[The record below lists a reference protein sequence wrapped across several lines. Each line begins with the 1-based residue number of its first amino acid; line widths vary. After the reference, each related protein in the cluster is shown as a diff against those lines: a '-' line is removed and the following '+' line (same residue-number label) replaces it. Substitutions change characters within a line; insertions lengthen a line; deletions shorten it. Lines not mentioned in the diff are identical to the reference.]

1 MILENKYNE
10 IREQNSNT
18 MCKIM
23 IFDKPELKAHWN
35 QYTQL
40 YKKAPNTKI
49 YWTKYWVDYSCI
61 HTYVDNKILN
71 ILILIR
77 VWYKYFLEFRF
88 YEFFNIHLESGL
100 VNLKPNS
107 FELIVLSDSV
117 WFRFILSCQA
127 QFSFW
132 ILFFFCPLLIE
143 PTFYDNTI
151 FFTDI
156 TNFSM
161 ISPIDKWWL
170 IRMGLYRLF
179 CAQSISV
186 LGLTD

>member
-40 YKKAPNTKI
+40 YKEAPNTKI

-100 VNLKPNS
+100 VKLKQNS
-107 FELIVLSDSV
+107 IGFGLVQIHFIMPGSVQFLDSV
-117 WFRFILSCQA
+117 
-127 QFSFW
+127 
-132 ILFFFCPLLIE
+132 FFVH
-143 PTFYDNTI
+143 
-151 FFTDI
+151 
-156 TNFSM
+156 S
-161 ISPIDKWWL
+161 
-170 IRMGLYRLF
+170 
-179 CAQSISV
+179 
-186 LGLTD
+186 